1 MKRVFASVA
10 AAIVAVCV
18 FAGPAEAKSSVP
30 ASCKRAFDAAEQVF
44 AESAKVAGGF
54 STYLDDG
61 DVDALTAV
69 VTAANDRLDVVSKT
83 YRKERAACLAGK

>member
-1 MKRVFASVA
+1 MKRVAVCVA

-18 FAGPAEAKSSVP
+18 FAGPAEAKGSVP
-30 ASCKRAFDAAEQVF
+30 ASCKRAFDTAEHVF

-54 STYLDDG
+54 SRYLDDQ
-61 DVDALTAV
+61 DVDALIV
-69 VTAANDRLDVVSKT
+69 IVTDANDRLDVLSKT